1 MDLAKHT
8 SGLPKISILM
18 PTYNRSKF
26 IPFILR
32 NLKIQ
37 NYPHKLLQLVIHD
50 DGEIPLFDNYQEFS
64 DTIKPIKLKYIR
76 NKTKL
81 SIGEKRHQLVQN
93 ANNNIVC
100 FMDDDDMYE
109 PTYISH
115 SYETLKQNKAGC
127 VGCDKMIFIYPPYT
141 INDFYALDCGD
152 NKKLIHEATLMF
164 HKSWYQ
170 KTKGFLNSSKAEG
183 LGITQSCKL
192 KTIALT
198 NPYYT
203 MTAVVHG
210 KNTIDKDQFKND
222 RSKLD
227 PSTLLVDPN
236 LTDFISAVCV

>member
-1 MDLAKHT
+1 MDL
-8 SGLPKISILM
+8 PRISILM

-32 NLKIQ
+32 NLMIQ
-37 NYPHKLLQLVIHD
+37 TYPHKLLQLVIHD
-50 DGEIPLFDNYQEFS
+50 DGEIPLFDNYVEFV
-64 DTIKPIKLKYIR
+64 DAIKPIKLKYIR

-81 SIGEKRHQLVQN
+81 SIGEKRHRLVQN
-93 ANNNIVC
+93 ANHNIVV
-100 FMDDDDMYE
+100 FMDDDDIYE

-115 SYETLKQNKAGC
+115 SYEILRKNKAGC

-141 INDFYALDCGD
+141 INDFYAIDCGD

-170 KTKGFLNSSKAEG
+170 KTKGFNKCNKAEG

-198 NPYYT
+198 NPFYT

-210 KNTIDKDQFKND
+210 KNTIDKDIFKKESS
-222 RSKLD
+222 RLD
-227 PSTLLVDPN
+227 PSTLLVHPK
-236 LTDFISAVCV
+236 LTEFIASVCVE